1 MTEAVLEQSPDIAV
15 AFEAGVDVRLGTVAW
30 GLYVPQPTAAW
41 MPGPVCGLADP
52 ERSWLI
58 GFNHCIVAAG
68 RRDMGLAF
76 PGWERPGVMGATAA
90 QRLASHGALDART
103 AVILGSSA
111 EALLAA
117 SALLDAGI
125 DVAAIVERAGAAA
138 GPADLANAMT
148 SAGVPILTGHVVAAA
163 DGGLDGVEAV
173 RIVAVDAEGRHL
185 AGTERTIACDTV
197 VLGIAAIPAIE
208 LLEAA
213 GCRVGFD
220 GGRGGHVPLTGEG
233 YRCSLPVIQAIGDC
247 TGVWPSKSMNPK
259 IARAEALIAVG
270 AIAGSPAADLPLPP
284 APDASTTDIAALRCG
299 WVRASV
305 VEAEGEPHVC
315 QCEEVTARE
324 ILEVKPPRYL
334 NWTAPASR
342 PTDLARAAGRRTAE
356 RRPDQAPD
364 PRRHGTLPGAAV
376 PGTGGGL
383 AGPRSGVPLETMPLA
398 TFRAPVR
405 PLPLSLLAESAE
417 DPEITAHWDSW
428 FGMAAQWVPLL
439 AGPARLHG
447 GQPRPPQ
454 PCRQRVNRSMTHHAD
469 APPAGATVVIVGGG
483 VTGLSA
489 GLVAGPARALT
500 CWCWN
505 AALVGW
511 EASGRNGGGCTHHH
525 SPLFAEEQ
533 RLWPLMD
540 GMLGYPD
547 RVPAQPDPHRA
558 GRTSVQAVPPGL
570 ENGERQGFRSDVLDA
585 GGARLVP
592 LGRRRHVRRLSLHF
606 GGHANPQR
614 TVQAY
619 AWAISDLGGRGDA
632 AYHRDRVRDAGTE
645 RCGRANRSRHCSAAT
660 IW

>member
-1 MTEAVLEQSPDIAV
+1 MNTTAQDRASVAGKALAVAENTSLLVIGAGPAGLAAAIEAARRGIAVTLVDENPIPFETMGEDIPLHFGQRMGGIVRNRTAMTEEVLEQAPDIAV

-41 MPGPVCGLADP
+41 MRGPVCGLADP

-58 GFNHCIVAAG
+58 GFDHCIVAAG

-125 DVAAIVERAGAAA
+125 DVATIVERAGTVA
-138 GPADLANAMT
+138 GPADLAEVLT
-148 SAGVPILTGHVVAAA
+148 SAGVPILTGHVVASA

-220 GGRGGHVPLTGEG
+220 GDRGGHVPLTGEG

-247 TGVWPSKSMNPK
+247 AGVWPSKSMNPE
-259 IARAEALIAVG
+259 IARTEALIAIG
-270 AIAGSPAADLPLPP
+270 AIAGSPASELPSLP
-284 APDASTTDIAALRCG
+284 APDSSAADIAALRCG

-334 NWTAPASR
+334 NWTAPANR
-342 PTDLARAAGRRTAE
+342 PTDLAALLGEGPPSADQIKRLTRAGMGPCQGRRCRE
-356 RRPDQAPD
+356 QV
-364 PRRHGTLPGAAV
+364 AAL
-376 PGTGGGL
+376 L
-383 AGPRSGVPLETMPLA
+383 ALGSGVPLETMPLA

-428 FGMAAQWVPLL
+428 FGMAAQWVPYW
-439 AGPARLHG
+439 RV
-447 GQPRPPQ
+447 QPGY
-454 PCRQRVNRSMTHHAD
+454 T
-469 APPAGATVVIVGGG
+469 
-483 VTGLSA
+483 
-489 GLVAGPARALT
+489 
-500 CWCWN
+500 
-505 AALVGW
+505 
-511 EASGRNGGGCTHHH
+511 ASSRDLH
-525 SPLFAEEQ
+525 SPVASE
-533 RLWPLMD
+533 
-540 GMLGYPD
+540 
-547 RVPAQPDPHRA
+547 
-558 GRTSVQAVPPGL
+558 
-570 ENGERQGFRSDVLDA
+570 
-585 GGARLVP
+585 
-592 LGRRRHVRRLSLHF
+592 
-606 GGHANPQR
+606 
-614 TVQAY
+614 
-619 AWAISDLGGRGDA
+619 
-632 AYHRDRVRDAGTE
+632 
-645 RCGRANRSRHCSAAT
+645 
-660 IW
+660 

>member
-1 MTEAVLEQSPDIAV
+1 MNSMAQDRASVAGKALTVAEKTSLLVIGAGPAGLAAAIEAARRGIAVTLVDENPVPFETMGEEIPLHFGQRMGGIVRNRTAMTEAVLEQAPDIAV

-41 MPGPVCGLADP
+41 MSGPVCGLADH
-52 ERSWLI
+52 ERSSLI
-58 GFNHCIVAAG
+58 GFDHCIVAAG

-90 QRLASHGALDART
+90 QRLASHGALEART

-125 DVAAIVERAGAAA
+125 DVAVIVERAATVA
-138 GPADLANAMT
+138 GPADLANAII
-148 SAGVPILTGHVVAAA
+148 SAGVPILTGHVVASA

-220 GGRGGHVPLTGEG
+220 GDRGGHVPLTGEG

-247 TGVWPSKSMNPK
+247 AGVWPSKSMNPE

-270 AIAGSPAADLPLPP
+270 ALAGSTISDLPSPP
-284 APDASTTDIAALRCG
+284 APDASAADIAALRCG

-334 NWTAPASR
+334 NWTAPANR
-342 PTDLARAAGRRTAE
+342 PTDLAALLGEGPPSADQIKRLTRAGMGPCQGRRCRE
-356 RRPDQAPD
+356 QV
-364 PRRHGTLPGAAV
+364 AAL
-376 PGTGGGL
+376 L
-383 AGPRSGVPLETMPLA
+383 ALGSGVPLETMPLA

-417 DPEITAHWDSW
+417 DPEITVHWDSW
-428 FGMAAQWVPLL
+428 FGMAAQWVPYW
-439 AGPARLHG
+439 RV
-447 GQPRPPQ
+447 QPGY
-454 PCRQRVNRSMTHHAD
+454 T
-469 APPAGATVVIVGGG
+469 
-483 VTGLSA
+483 
-489 GLVAGPARALT
+489 
-500 CWCWN
+500 
-505 AALVGW
+505 AASRDL
-511 EASGRNGGGCTHHH
+511 H
-525 SPLFAEEQ
+525 SPVASE
-533 RLWPLMD
+533 
-540 GMLGYPD
+540 
-547 RVPAQPDPHRA
+547 
-558 GRTSVQAVPPGL
+558 
-570 ENGERQGFRSDVLDA
+570 
-585 GGARLVP
+585 
-592 LGRRRHVRRLSLHF
+592 
-606 GGHANPQR
+606 
-614 TVQAY
+614 
-619 AWAISDLGGRGDA
+619 
-632 AYHRDRVRDAGTE
+632 
-645 RCGRANRSRHCSAAT
+645 
-660 IW
+660 